1 MALQTLRNPSR
12 LALIALLAFA
22 LAACTSASESGRE
35 GGGGESGSEHG
46 QGAEGSEGGGGEG
59 SGEHGGGG
67 EGSEG
72 GGGDGEESAVQLS
85 PTQTFWMTRKGVR
98 LDLRYDAATQSFR
111 GSATNITG
119 APIPRVRVEVH
130 LSNGVELGPTTTMD
144 LAPGQ
149 TVDVTLPAPG
159 QTFAQWGAHAES
171 DGPAQVAAF
180 TPSLGAWAVVD
191 GVPLGIEH
199 PTHRLSAWY
208 TSSGGAWT
216 PHLSPDPAPQH
227 QPTGCRD
234 MDGRMGRR
242 LRVRFDRQHGR
253 GERDGDAGRHHG
265 GGPHPPGRSDPR
277 HAAVER
283 HAGHR
288 RAVHGQ
294 HRGQLQLLRRR
305 GPVRRREPGRRRGTR
320 HGPGFPVGVL
330 WKQELTRSGARP
342 RDFTPGAGNRV
353 ETGARPR
360 RGRRASA

>member
-1 MALQTLRNPSR
+1 MALQTPRNPSR
-12 LALIALLAFA
+12 LALIALLALS

-72 GGGDGEESAVQLS
+72 SGGDGEESAVQLS

-98 LDLRYDAATQSFR
+98 LDLRYDAATRSFR

-149 TVDVTLPAPG
+149 TVDVTLPATG

-171 DGPAQVAAF
+171 DGPAQMPAF

-199 PTHRLSAWY
+199 PTHRMSAWY
-208 TSSGGAWT
+208 ASSSGAWT

-227 QPTGCRD
+227 QPTGAATWTGEWAGVHGSGSTVSTGAANVTVTLGAITEADLTLQGVPTLGTLRWND
-234 MDGRMGRR
+234 MQVTDGRFTGSTAANSNTY
-242 LRVRFDRQHGR
+242 
-253 GERDGDAGRHHG
+253 DAVGQFG
-265 GGPHPPGRSDPR
+265 GANQAGVVGHATGPDFRS
-277 HAAVER
+277 V
-283 HAGHR
+283 
-288 RAVHGQ
+288 
-294 HRGQLQLLRRR
+294 
-305 GPVRRREPGRRRGTR
+305 
-320 HGPGFPVGVL
+320 FY
-330 WKQELTRSGARP
+330 
-342 RDFTPGAGNRV
+342 GNKN
-353 ETGARPR
+353 
-360 RGRRASA
+360 